1 MTFKEILFALS
12 QLDKFFKSVLISLL
26 SFLMELVRNKRLLSS
41 AKWWTLQ
48 NFIVNHLYIVKTEG
62 DQGQIPDPCGTPYA
76 IAEREEL

>member
-1 MTFKEILFALS
+1 
-12 QLDKFFKSVLISLL
+12 
-26 SFLMELVRNKRLLSS
+26 MELVRNKRLLSS
-41 AKWWTLQ
+41 AKRWTLQ